1 MFGKYTSWKYF
12 LTNYERINI
21 AHSGSHGF
29 LILNHM
35 NYFVFNSNEYNNN
48 YPHIVSNLNKCKE
61 VSDRYRLNNGCI
73 KSKDDYDTLQ
83 QTADDIYIVAPPLF
97 KNIIKFNEMWI
108 NKKISMGFKHDEY
121 KGDKTLLDSF
131 CEKVFK

>member
-1 MFGKYTSWKYF
+1 MFGKYTSWTYF

-21 AHSGSHGF
+21 ARSGSHGF

-35 NYFVFNSNEYNNN
+35 NYFVFNSNNN

-61 VSDRYRLNNGCI
+61 ISDKYFNDDNYI
-73 KSKDDYDTLQ
+73 KTDNDDQVLQ
-83 QTADDIYIVAPPLF
+83 QTINDIYNVAPPLF
-97 KNIIKFNEMWI
+97 KYSVKFNEMWI
-108 NKKISMGFKHDEY
+108 NKKRSMGFKHDEY
-121 KGDKTLLDSF
+121 KGDTTLLESF